1 MAHRDRDFL
10 AAEVM
15 AEALELQRFEGPVLV
30 MGEPT
35 GALAAAL
42 ARRLDAPVVRWER
55 RAGSGVTPTGFPPPG
70 PFTAVLLR
78 MTKSTE
84 ELVFDVALAAATLA
98 PGSLLYLFG
107 ANDEGIRS
115 AGKAFAPFF
124 DAPDTLLTKR
134 HCRVFRGVRNE
145 TAALPSPDEFAKTI
159 RVETA
164 SHDLSWVSWPGMF
177 AHGKLDK
184 GSELLLENLPELA
197 SGARAGARV
206 LDYGCGAGVL
216 SLALQNRTLDL
227 DITLF
232 DNDALAL
239 HAAERTVEGAAVRC
253 GTSLADLEGETFDL
267 IVSNPPVHTGKAQT
281 YAILERLI
289 EMAPQHLNKGGRL
302 RMVVQG
308 TTPVRRMLE
317 ASFKT
322 VALVAENR
330 SYAVWDGLV

>member
-15 AEALELQRFEGPVLV
+15 AEAVEAERFDGPVLV

-35 GALAAAL
+35 GVLAGK
-42 ARRLDAPVVRWER
+42 LDVPVERWER
-55 RAGSGVTPTGFPPPG
+55 RAGSGVTPSPFPPSG
-70 PFTAVLLR
+70 PFAAVLLR
-78 MTKSTE
+78 TSKSSE
-84 ELVFDVALAAATLA
+84 ELVFNVALAAAALA
-98 PGSLLYLFG
+98 PGSPLYLFG

-115 AGKAFAPFF
+115 AGKVFAPFF

-134 HCRVFRGVRNE
+134 HCRVFRGMRNE
-145 TAALPSPDEFAKTI
+145 TAALPSPDEFLKTI
-159 RVETA
+159 RAETA
-164 SHDLSWVSWPGMF
+164 SHELSWVSWPGMF

-184 GSELLLENLPELA
+184 GSELLLENLPPLA

-206 LDYGCGAGVL
+206 LDFGCGAGVL
-216 SLALQNRTLDL
+216 SLALQNQTLDL

-239 HAAERTVEGAAVRC
+239 HAAERNVEGAETCC

-281 YAILERLI
+281 YTILERLI
-289 EMAPQHLNKGGRL
+289 EMAPQHLGKGGRL

-330 SYAVWDGLV
+330 SYAVWDGVI

>member
-15 AEALELQRFEGPVLV
+15 AEGVEAEHFDGPVLV

-35 GALAAAL
+35 GVLAGGL
-42 ARRLDAPVVRWER
+42 AGRLDVPVERWER
-55 RAGSGVTPTGFPPPG
+55 RAGSGVTPTPFPPSG
-70 PFTAVLLR
+70 PFAAVLLR
-78 MTKSTE
+78 TSKSSE
-84 ELVFDVALAAATLA
+84 ELVFNVALAAATLA
-98 PGSLLYLFG
+98 PGSALYLFG
-107 ANDEGIRS
+107 ANDEGIKS
-115 AGKAFAPFF
+115 AGKAFATFF
-124 DAPDTLLTKR
+124 DTPDTLLTKR

-145 TAALPSPDEFAKTI
+145 TTALPSPDEFATTV

-184 GSELLLENLPELA
+184 GSALLLENLPELA
-197 SGARAGARV
+197 SGARV

-239 HAAERTVEGAAVRC
+239 HAAERTVEGAQIHC
-253 GTSLADLEGETFDL
+253 GTSLADLEGEAFDL
-267 IVSNPPVHTGKAQT
+267 IISNPPVHTGKAQT
-281 YAILERLI
+281 YTILEKLI

-317 ASFKT
+317 ASFRAT
-322 VALVAENR
+322 TLVAENR